1 MLMDRMGEHLVPVD
15 PPLSPP
21 AAACGRTYSSGQTL
35 ITANQAS
42 CHPLRY
48 STWSVIQ
55 ISLNGSRSCTWSS
68 CDLSQTNS
76 RCRRTDF
83 YSGLSVLSRRSISI
97 IDSAWRIKTP
107 LMSSGSP
114 DSLLTLP
121 TAFPHWRDYSLVRSL

>member
-83 YSGLSVLSRRSISI
+83 YSGLSVLPRRSISI
-97 IDSAWRIKTP
+97 ITGDKVGWNHSRQLSRQGCIPRALP
-107 LMSSGSP
+107 FSP
-114 DSLLTLP
+114 DKI
-121 TAFPHWRDYSLVRSL
+121 FHRS